1 MGFKPRFKITNTTL
15 NNLTQVSASK
25 SFIEKAP
32 IIPVWEAKLRKQAI
46 VRSAH
51 FSTAI
56 EGNKLTLEEVESILE
71 GKEVE
76 YVRLRDRQEV
86 LNYKKIIVFI
96 STNPEVTVETI
107 NRINKISLEK
117 IDEKNGGELRKIQ
130 NYVVKQNEDGTKQ
143 IIYTPPKPDEVPRLI
158 KELVEWVHEE
168 IGKKTSSVLVAGVAH
183 HQLVTIHPYV
193 DGNGRTARALATLIL
208 YNSGYDIKKLF
219 SLEEYY
225 DQDLAHYYDSIQK
238 AMDMKDLTEWLE
250 YFTEGIATELTRIE
264 KEILELTKKQKV
276 AVEPEKL
283 RIELNRRQ
291 LKALNHIR
299 KEGKITNREYRKKF
313 GVSNYTAY
321 KDLEELHK
329 RRLVKKVGKGRTTY
343 YTTE

>member
-1 MGFKPRFKITNTTL
+1 MGFEPRFKITNTTL
-15 NNLTQVSASK
+15 NNLTQISASK

-46 VRSAH
+46 IRSAH

-71 GKEVE
+71 GKDVE
-76 YVRLRDRQEV
+76 YVRPRDRQEV
-86 LNYKKIIVFI
+86 LNYKKIIEFI
-96 STNPEVTVETI
+96 STNPEVTVQTI

-143 IIYTPPKPDEVPRLI
+143 IIYTPPKPDEVPGLM

-168 IGKKTSSVLVAGVAH
+168 IGKKTSPVLVAGVAH

-208 YNSGYDIKKLF
+208 YSNGYDIKKLF

-225 DQDLAHYYDSIQK
+225 DEDLARYYDSIQK
-238 AMDMKDLTEWLE
+238 ARDMKNLTGWLE
-250 YFTEGIATELTRIE
+250 YFTEGIAIELSRIE
-264 KEILELTKKQKV
+264 KEILELTKKLKV
-276 AVEPEKL
+276 AVEPDKL

-291 LKALNHIR
+291 LKALDRIQ

-321 KDLEELHK
+321 KDLKELLK
-329 RRLVKKVGKGRTTY
+329 KRLVKKVGKGRTTY
-343 YTTE
+343 YAIE